1 MSRIDTSG
9 PVEPDSSLGW
19 RFPLRRVAFSEAGE
33 LLRATIAPFRNAPLR
48 LTGMFLLLWILF
60 VLLASVQ
67 TVGPFLGDIAQAVAF
82 TGYTCALDAA
92 SRSEQPD
99 FRHLGIVLKFEPS
112 KLVLL
117 MWSGLVPI
125 LVGVLVLWGVWGL
138 KETADFLAELYR
150 VEGHPSPVMEVDL
163 RAADYIASMPFTFV
177 APVWALY
184 RWSGS
189 RSMAANLLAC
199 WVNWRWVLALTGFV
213 ALTDNVLIWLRA
225 QGAEVAPL
233 SDVGGIAL
241 QMLTLSWTLALA
253 HRSFP
258 PR

>member
-1 MSRIDTSG
+1 MSRIDTSD
-9 PVEPDSSLGW
+9 PIEPGSSLGW
-19 RFPLRRVAFSEAGE
+19 RFPLRRVAFSEAGD

-48 LTGMFLLLWILF
+48 LSGMFLLLWILF

-67 TVGPFLGDIAQAVAF
+67 TLGPFLGDVAEALAF

-92 SRSEQPD
+92 SRSEPPD
-99 FRHLGIVLKFEPS
+99 FRHLGIVLKFEPG
-112 KLVLL
+112 KLMLL
-117 MWSGLVPI
+117 MLSGLVPI
-125 LVGVLVLWGVWGL
+125 LFGVLVLWGVWGW
-138 KETADFLAELYR
+138 KDTTHFLAELYR
-150 VEGHPSPVMEVDL
+150 VDGHPSPVMEVDL
-163 RAADYIASMPFTFV
+163 RAADYVASMPFTFV

-213 ALTDNVLIWLRA
+213 ALTDNLLIWLRT

-253 HRSFP
+253 HRTLP